1 MFIKQVKE
9 LRTSRVSE
17 RNLMNMKLECEL
29 IRLKKDTENAIT
41 KAQLESTNV
50 ISRLAEKNRQQKE
63 KLIIEKE
70 ENMKNLEMDF
80 REKERSLTESLQHL
94 EERNRECKI
103 EREEVL
109 QEVQRLKEEARKMV
123 NLLAMEYDKD
133 PIRQKKKRRL
143 TQEVYSLQLVVEMR
157 TGEVRNLREQLAKTS
172 QQLEEAQMEKDKLQN
187 VSAKVEDLEEQL
199 RRKTELE
206 R

>member
-1 MFIKQVKE
+1 
-9 LRTSRVSE
+9 
-17 RNLMNMKLECEL
+17 MNMKLECEL

-109 QEVQRLKEEARKMV
+109 QEVERLKEEARIMV

-133 PIRQKKKRRL
+133 PIRRKKKRSL

-157 TGEVRNLREQLAKTS
+157 TGEVRNLREQLAKAS
-172 QQLEEAQMEKDKLQN
+172 QQLEEAQIEKEKLRN
-187 VSAKVEDLEEQL
+187 VSARIEDLEEQL
-199 RRKTELE
+199 RRKAELE